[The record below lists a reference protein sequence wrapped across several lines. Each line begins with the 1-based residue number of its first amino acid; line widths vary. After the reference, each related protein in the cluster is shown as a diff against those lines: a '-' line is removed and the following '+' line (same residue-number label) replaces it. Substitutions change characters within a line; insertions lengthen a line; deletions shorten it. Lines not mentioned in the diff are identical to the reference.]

1 MVDGQI
7 EWWLEA
13 SFQSRKAF
21 PVFGDA
27 VAVEYGKESGQEF
40 FRPKFSGTLTFIGK
54 DYEDIMGEAFDRR
67 FLIQGF
73 VWQNGSYTTFLQGHF
88 YKADCEVDVD
98 AKSVKVTPIVDDN
111 YEEIIAG
118 LEKEYNL
125 VKLAPEVV
133 RLQANK
139 RPLIQVYR
147 SNSSQLTNILSGM
160 CWTQDCDPLLWNE
173 VQSGGYQFTRI
184 SRYIR
189 EFSFSGEG
197 SWKGVIP
204 EVFYTKTISPSD
216 PVGDLTKDG
225 YTLRFRAISGTWYEI
240 RILDSD
246 ENLLWYGSKEGMYGE
261 YTMSPRGDETG
272 NLTIYY
278 ANPYAIYCRILCDV
292 DEISGT
298 PTSPIPSPDI
308 CENSLNYSRVIGYS
322 PGENPYIWDDL
333 SSQPTEWGVTEN
345 GTYFV
350 KPEFPASAGFG
361 DILPIC
367 PDSWAGVSAWW
378 IGTPTDWLAE
388 QSGRKAFML
397 NDTFP
402 LWSVINVLLSANNT
416 GLTFGDSADYSRFLY
431 GDGGGIRGAN
441 YRLFM
446 TPKSN
451 IISAEYDQAAQRG
464 NISLRQVFDMLRDCF
479 RCYWFVDGNKLR
491 IEHIEFFRRG
501 GSYDSTPAVGVNLVT
516 QYYSRSGKAVATGQ
530 SKYKYNKPE
539 TYSRI
544 EFGWMDDVTAQF
556 NGYPIDIISAY
567 VEQGRV
573 EKKDINQ
580 FTSDIDY
587 VLLNPSAVSKDG
599 FMLLCAVDDSGTW
612 KIPFVNF
619 GDNERYVLQNGYM
632 SFLWLVQYYLY
643 DLPAQDYEI
652 NGEAG
657 TALGTIPLKTQEV
670 TFPAEWMPDLLKLVR
685 TYLGDGKIEKMSIE
699 LVSLNCKATL
709 NYASD

>member
-13 SFQSRKAF
+13 SFQSREAF
-21 PVFGDA
+21 PVYGDA

-88 YKADCEVDVD
+88 YKADCEVDID

-111 YEEIIAG
+111 YEAIIAG

-133 RLQANK
+133 RLQASK
-139 RPLIQVYR
+139 RPVIQLYL
-147 SNSSQLTNILSGM
+147 SGGSQLTNILSGM
-160 CWTQDCDPLLWNE
+160 SWEQECEAKEHNE
-173 VQSGGYQFTRI
+173 MAAYNFGKVSD
-184 SRYIR
+184 YIV
-189 EFSFSGEG
+189 EYDLSGEG
-197 SWKGVIP
+197 SWVGNVP
-204 EVFYTKTISPSD
+204 PGFYSLEPTTTSYRDI
-216 PVGDLTKDG
+216 TKDG
-225 YTLRFRAISGTWYEI
+225 YTIGISY
-240 RILDSD
+240 DSG
-246 ENLLWYGSKEGMYGE
+246 LSRYV
-261 YTMSPRGDETG
+261 
-272 NLTIYY
+272 LTIKQGATTLWLGYRTVSQGWAGRY
-278 ANPYAIYCRILCDV
+278 SMLPQGGESGDMYVDVGIRAVFCRILCDV
-292 DEISGT
+292 DYIRGNA
-298 PTSPIPSPDI
+298 TSPIPEPDMV
-308 CENSLNYSRVIGYS
+308 ENSLNYSRCIA
-322 PGENPYIWDDL
+322 YIPSDGVAVSDAL
-333 SSQPTEWGVTEN
+333 SVSPTEWGTADN
-345 GTYFV
+345 GEYFV
-350 KPEFPASAGFG
+350 RPEYPAIAGIG
-361 DILPIC
+361 NVLPIC
-367 PDSWAGVSAWW
+367 PQSWYYVSAWW
-378 IGTPTDWLAE
+378 IGTPVDWLAE
-388 QSGRKAFML
+388 QDGRKAFTL
-397 NDTFP
+397 NDAFP
-402 LWSVINVLLSANNT
+402 LWSVIKVLLSANNT

-544 EFGWMDDVTAQF
+544 EFGWMDDVTAPF
-556 NGYPIDIISAY
+556 NGNPIDIISAY

-619 GDNERYVLQNGYM
+619 GDNETYVLQNGYM

-643 DLPAQDYEI
+643 DLPAPDYEI

>member
-1 MVDGQI
+1 MIGGRIQ
-7 EWWLEA
+7 WFLEG
-13 SFQSRKAF
+13 SFQSRQAF
-21 PVFGDA
+21 PVYGDA
-27 VAVEYGKESGQEF
+27 VAVDYSKESGQEF
-40 FRPKFSGTLTFIGK
+40 FRPKFSGKLKFIGK
-54 DYEDIMGEAFDRR
+54 DYADIVADSFSRKFLLLGE
-67 FLIQGF
+67 I
-73 VWQNGSYTTFLQGHF
+73 WQNGGWYLFMQGHF
-88 YKADCEVDVD
+88 YKTDCEFDEDGQTVT
-98 AKSVKVTPIVDDN
+98 VTPTMDDD
-111 YEEIIAG
+111 YAGIIAG
-118 LEKEYNL
+118 LDKEYNL

-133 RLQANK
+133 GLQASK

-147 SNSSQLTNILSGM
+147 SSSSQITNILSGM
-160 CWTQDCDPLLWNE
+160 CWTQDCDPVLWND
-173 VQSGGYQFTRI
+173 VQSGGYHFSRI
-184 SRYIR
+184 SQYVR
-189 EFSFSGEG
+189 EFSLSGEG

-204 EVFYTKTISPSD
+204 EVFYKMTASPSD
-216 PVGDLTKDG
+216 PVGPLTKDG
-225 YTLRFRAISGTWYEI
+225 YTLRSRLIAGTQYEI
-240 RILDSD
+240 LILDSD

-261 YTMSPRGDETG
+261 YTMHPQGSETG
-272 NLTIYY
+272 SMSIYY

-292 DEISGT
+292 DEILGN

-322 PGENPYIWDDL
+322 PGESPYIWDDL
-333 SSQPTEWGVTEN
+333 SAQPTEWGVTEN

-350 KPEFPASAGFG
+350 NPEFPATAGYG

-367 PDSWAGVSAWW
+367 PNSWAGVSAWW
-378 IGTPTDWLAE
+378 IGVPTDWLAE

-397 NDTFP
+397 NDAFP

-431 GDGGGIRGAN
+431 GDGGGIRGAD
-441 YRLFM
+441 YRLFI

-464 NISLRQVFDMLRDCF
+464 NISLKQVFDMLRDCF
-479 RCYWFVDGNKLR
+479 RCYWFVEGGKLR

-501 GSYDSTPAVGVNLVT
+501 GSYDSTPAIGVNLVT

-530 SKYKYNKPE
+530 SQYKYNKPE

-556 NGYPIDIISAY
+556 NGNPIDIISDY
-567 VEQGRV
+567 VEHGRV

-619 GDNERYVLQNGYM
+619 GDNETYVLQNGYM

-643 DLPAQDYEI
+643 DLPAPDYEI

-657 TALGTIPLKTQEV
+657 VALGTMPLKTQDV

-685 TYLGDGKIEKMSIE
+685 TYLGDGMIEKISIE

-709 NYASD
+709 IYGN